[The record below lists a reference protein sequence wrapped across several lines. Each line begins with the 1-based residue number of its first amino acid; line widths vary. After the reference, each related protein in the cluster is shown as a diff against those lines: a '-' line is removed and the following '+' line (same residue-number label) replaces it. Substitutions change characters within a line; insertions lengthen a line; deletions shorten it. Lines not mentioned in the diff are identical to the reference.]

1 MKKRLFFVMCSG
13 LVSGLSLSADY
24 KPDTF
29 TKALHYYD
37 KGKEYSD
44 KSLKELFL
52 KDPDSPYSELRSDND
67 WVLNDLAWVSAW
79 DDFQSYYNASLSNQV
94 AYNIIT
100 KEAGFTKAR
109 PQQFSKEQLN
119 PVRNSA
125 RFRDN
130 EPNSVRASVVKA
142 QVDPDIF
149 YKAYQ
154 IYMYED
160 DRYSANI
167 HTLISKLALAV
178 QVVRDRSTSIPKHQW
193 KINGIRID
201 VVDRFMNDVFALDDL
216 WDGDKEYLLQ
226 ILNGVINTEIQPY
239 NLSRQYLRAHYR
251 IARLSSAMIDK
262 YGYIDPPCSRD
273 DHALYPTV
281 SYKRCYVDM
290 TDRALWDW
298 YVSEYRQAIVPK
310 HYHNAQQQGFLGHL
324 FEVLM
329 PMALVMEGLA
339 TTDFFTASAASEF
352 STEAAWTE
360 EELAAS
366 QEGFLAEICSVDLD

>member
-119 PVRNSA
+119 PVRNGA

-178 QVVRDRSTSIPKHQW
+178 QVVRDRSASIPKHKW

-216 WDGDKEYLLQ
+216 WDSDKEYLLQ